1 MKAEV
6 TIGIPVY
13 KSVNYIE
20 RTLLSALSQTFPSIE
35 FLIIDDCGN
44 DGSVDLIRRFQL
56 NHPRGNEIRL
66 IHNDINRGVSYC
78 RNRIIDEAKGA
89 FLYFLDSDDVIEP
102 DAIQILYQSLMTYN
116 AQIAFGSYEIID
128 NSGNVIHK
136 YQKPLLFLSGDNRL
150 ATFAF
155 KNINIFHVSVCNSL
169 IDMAFLNGTG
179 IKFIDTS
186 YWEDMAFS
194 TELAIKVQQAVLVP
208 NVTYHYIHH
217 PDSLSHLM
225 KQEKCLRDEIKNN
238 INVLNYLKK
247 KTLSTKECDYI
258 PFLYYNL
265 GLNSFYMVCNILK
278 KKQFINPPICLRE
291 IGMILYV
298 PYSLCDILRFKD
310 KKMANAVFWFLNVMP
325 VSFSLLI
332 IKVFVAVRKLIQ

>member
-1 MKAEV
+1 MKTEV

-20 RTLLSALSQTFPSIE
+20 QTLLSALSQTFLSIE

-44 DGSVDLIRRFQL
+44 DGSVDLIRSLQL

-78 RNRIIDEAKGA
+78 RNRIIDEAKGT

-102 DAIQILYQSLMTYN
+102 DAIHVLYQSLVAKN
-116 AQIAFGSYEIID
+116 AQISYGSYEIID
-128 NSGNVIHK
+128 NSRNVIHK
-136 YQKPLLFLSGDNRL
+136 YQKPSLFLEGDYKL

-155 KNINIFHVSVCNSL
+155 KNINIFHVSVCNFL
-169 IDMAFLNGTG
+169 INLSFLKETG
-179 IKFIDTS
+179 IRFIDAS

-194 TELAIKVQQAVLVP
+194 TEFAIKVKRAVMVP

-225 KQEKCLRDEIKNN
+225 KQEKCLRDEIINN
-238 INVLNYLKK
+238 INVLNYLKN
-247 KTLSTKECDYI
+247 KTLTTKDREYV
-258 PFLYYNL
+258 PFLCFNL

-278 KKQFINPPICLRE
+278 KKRFINPPICLRE
-291 IGMILYV
+291 IGTILYF
-298 PYSLCDILRFKD
+298 PYSLCDVLHFKER
-310 KKMANAVFWFLNVMP
+310 KVSNALLWFLNVMP
-325 VSFSLLI
+325 VSFSLFA
-332 IKVFVAVRKLIQ
+332 IKTFVAIRKLI